1 EKTQAKILEG
11 ISFLDTAGQRVLIES
26 AEKLG
31 LRLLEQIRKVPGV
44 QRSELCGSLRRR
56 KETVADLD
64 ILVSASHAA
73 KVMEAF
79 TQLPEMQQ
87 VLAQGETKSSVILK
101 EGMQADLRVVPDA
114 CFAFALHYF
123 TGSKE
128 HNIAMRQ
135 RAIDH
140 GYRLNEYGLEGG
152 KKKLSART
160 ETELFAHLE
169 LDYIPPELRENT
181 GEIAAAARH
190 ELPELI
196 TLEDLVGTF
205 HCHTT
210 YSDGTHSLEEMAHTA
225 KKMGLRYLGIG
236 DHSQS
241 LHVAHG
247 LTPERVKKQWKE
259 IDHLNEK
266 LNGFQL
272 LKGTE
277 VDILPDGTLDFEDK
291 LLEGFDYVVA
301 SVHTHFTQS
310 REQMTARILRAM
322 RHPHVDILGHA
333 TGRLLLRRDSYA
345 LDVDAVLETAAETVP
360 CWKSTHTLPGWIW
373 TGCMS
378 SRLNRWA

>member
-1 EKTQAKILEG
+1 MIDKADIARMLDECGTLLALQGENDFRCRAYHNASRAIEQYEGDFVGKVQRHELGHIPGIGETLTSKIQEIVTTGKLAFLEKLRSEIPSGLLDMLKIAGLGPKKIALLHKTLHISTVPELQKACEEGRIAQLKGFGEKTQAKILEG

-79 TQLPEMQQ
+79 TQLPEVQQ

-210 YSDGTHSLEEMAHTA
+210 YSDGTHSLEEMAHT
-225 KKMGLRYLGIG
+225 
-236 DHSQS
+236 
-241 LHVAHG
+241 
-247 LTPERVKKQWKE
+247 
-259 IDHLNEK
+259 
-266 LNGFQL
+266 
-272 LKGTE
+272 
-277 VDILPDGTLDFEDK
+277 
-291 LLEGFDYVVA
+291 
-301 SVHTHFTQS
+301 
-310 REQMTARILRAM
+310 
-322 RHPHVDILGHA
+322 
-333 TGRLLLRRDSYA
+333 
-345 LDVDAVLETAAETVP
+345 
-360 CWKSTHTLPGWIW
+360 
-373 TGCMS
+373 
-378 SRLNRWA
+378 